1 MTNSR
6 EQARRDADL
15 HAVKIDDIL
24 AANQGPGQ
32 PGNAD
37 PDADAGA
44 DPVMPQFSWR
54 LVLNAALGLG
64 LAAVIIGLLPVVTN
78 TSWEK
83 IGHHLSLVGPRTCL
97 ELFGLTVLGLAVYTF
112 TLAAALPGLSH
123 LKASIINV
131 SGSAVSNIL
140 PGGGAVGMASSYL
153 MLRSWG
159 FARRN
164 ISTGLIVS
172 GLWNVL
178 FRVALPL
185 AGIAAVSSSTDA
197 MPTLV
202 RRGAWWGGIIGLLLL
217 IGFVVVLTRPTWTAW
232 FGGQI
237 DDRFGHLVARLRKG
251 RPISIKHV
259 LLDQRARISTIT
271 KRGWFPMSLG
281 VVGQLGLW
289 FLLFWR
295 VMDAVHVDLPVADLF
310 AAYAISRL
318 MTAIPITPGGLGFT
332 EVSAFGILVT
342 WGANPAAATAGVFV
356 FMIFTHLAEI
366 PLGAL
371 GWLAWWTSPK
381 VGTPAR
387 ITGSA

>member
-1 MTNSR
+1 MRSSG
-6 EQARRDADL
+6 RR
-15 HAVKIDDIL
+15 
-24 AANQGPGQ
+24 
-32 PGNAD
+32 
-37 PDADAGA
+37 ADAAEHTRKVHIDEIIADNQAGGDEDGA
-44 DPVMPQFSWR
+44 DPVMPKFSWR
-54 LVLNAALGLG
+54 LVLNAVLGLG
-64 LAAVIIGLLPVVTN
+64 LAAVIIVLLPVVTQ

-83 IGHHLSLVGPRTCL
+83 IGHHLSMVGPRTCL

-112 TLAAALPGLSH
+112 TLSAALPGLSH
-123 LKASIINV
+123 VKASILNV
-131 SGSAVSNIL
+131 SGSAVSNLL

-197 MPTLV
+197 MPSLV

-217 IGFVVVLTRPTWTAW
+217 IGFVVALTRPSWTAW
-232 FGGQI
+232 LGGQI
-237 DDRFGHLVARLRKG
+237 DDRFGHLIARVRRGDNKG
-251 RPISIKHV
+251 KPLNVKHM
-259 LLDQRARISTIT
+259 LLDQRARMSTIT

-281 VVGQLGLW
+281 VIGQLGIW

-295 VMDAVHVDLPVADLF
+295 VMDAVNVNLPVADLF

-342 WGANPAAATAGVFV
+342 WGASPAAATAGVFV
-356 FMIFTHLAEI
+356 FMVFTHLAEI

-381 VGTPAR
+381 VGTAR
-387 ITGSA
+387 A

>member
-1 MTNSR
+1 
-6 EQARRDADL
+6 
-15 HAVKIDDIL
+15 
-24 AANQGPGQ
+24 
-32 PGNAD
+32 
-37 PDADAGA
+37 
-44 DPVMPQFSWR
+44 MPKLTWR
-54 LVLNAALGLG
+54 LVLNAVLGLG
-64 LAAVIIGLLPVVTN
+64 LAAVIIVLLPVVTQ

-112 TLAAALPGLSH
+112 TLSAALPGLSH
-123 LKASIINV
+123 VKASILNV
-131 SGSAVSNIL
+131 SGSAVSNLL

-197 MPTLV
+197 MPSLV

-217 IGFVVVLTRPTWTAW
+217 IGFVVALTRPSWTAW
-232 FGGQI
+232 LGGQI
-237 DDRFGHLVARLRKG
+237 DDRFGHLIARLRRGDKKG
-251 RPISIKHV
+251 KPLHV
-259 LLDQRARISTIT
+259 KNMLLDQRARMSTIT
-271 KRGWFPMSLG
+271 KRGWFPMSFG
-281 VVGQLGLW
+281 VIGQLGIW

-295 VMDAVHVDLPVADLF
+295 VMDAVHVNLPVADLF

-342 WGANPAAATAGVFV
+342 WGASPAAATAGVFV
-356 FMIFTHLAEI
+356 FMVFTHLAEI

-381 VGTPAR
+381 AGAAR
-387 ITGSA
+387 A